1 MKKLILILVTILVVT
16 GCVNTE
22 NKAKKNKKEDLIT
35 VEELIELTDISKEE
49 YENIDL
55 KRFIEDYEITRE
67 NIDTL
72 NIERLLEEY
81 PDDKIQDVSGLL
93 DSKVKNRKSD
103 FTKNVTAI
111 AFIENIGTNNESV
124 YYDLKEEK
132 RYRGSNINLFSDL
145 NQVEPEIYS
154 DGKEIVKASKEE
166 IIDGQHMTLAI
177 EYKDGTVFRISA
189 SGILSELLPDSYEI
203 VKNILLNWWIRMVN
217 KKSIYNKK

>member
-203 VKNILLNWWIRMVN
+203 VKNILLN
-217 KKSIYNKK
+217 

>member
-72 NIERLLEEY
+72 NLERLIEEY

-154 DGKEIVKASKEE
+154 DGKEIVKKLDEQGVFSWKSKASKEE

-203 VKNILLNWWIRMVN
+203 VKNILLN
-217 KKSIYNKK
+217 